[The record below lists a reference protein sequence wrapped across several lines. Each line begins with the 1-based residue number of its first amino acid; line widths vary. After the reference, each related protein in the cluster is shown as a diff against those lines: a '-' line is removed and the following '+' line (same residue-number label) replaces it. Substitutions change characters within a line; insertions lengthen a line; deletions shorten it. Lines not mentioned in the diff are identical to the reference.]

1 MPMGND
7 SGETEGPFMHSSFK
21 KQFTQKSPHR
31 VNVGIRLSF
40 ASSGDYPVNR
50 NIPAVMLA

>member
-1 MPMGND
+1 MGND

-21 KQFTQKSPHR
+21 KQFTQKSPYR